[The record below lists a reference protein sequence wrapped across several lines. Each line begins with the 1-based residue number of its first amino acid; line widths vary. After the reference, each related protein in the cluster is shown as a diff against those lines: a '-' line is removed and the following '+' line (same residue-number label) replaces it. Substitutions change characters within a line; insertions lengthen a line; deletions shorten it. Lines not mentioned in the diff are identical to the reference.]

1 MNNFDYEVMQKKRI
15 AAGARHRKCGSKSKF
30 CALPSDNMTT
40 SEWKRRNG
48 KVKTYSRNMP
58 MAWHDFKSMPLDLQ
72 QSYIDSLQSRFNI
85 SINRISVDLF
95 GLCQDALRRH
105 VERKGLKHISMPGYN
120 RIMPEW
126 YQWING
132 EAEDEPEVSAD
143 PVEKCAEDIEETVE
157 KCEGIEDFGVTGEPG
172 EPGVPL
178 LRTQP
183 LLREHDLWFD
193 EPVPSFDLS
202 NLTTT
207 FKGEFDPVRFV
218 NWLSALPIPRKNVT
232 ITLNVEVV

>member
-1 MNNFDYEVMQKKRI
+1 MNSFDYEVMQKKRI

-48 KVKTYSRNMP
+48 KVKTYSMNLP
-58 MAWHDFKSMPLDLQ
+58 MTWGEFKSMPLDLQ

-132 EAEDEPEVSAD
+132 EVDE
-143 PVEKCAEDIEETVE
+143 EKCEEESEIHSE
-157 KCEGIEDFGVTGEPG
+157 KCEGIEDFGVTGDPG

-178 LRTQP
+178 LR
-183 LLREHDLWFD
+183 EHDIFEEYKLPEEAVKYDIPTVDFGI
-193 EPVPSFDLS
+193 S

-207 FKGEFDPVRFV
+207 FKGEFDPVKFM
-218 NWLSALPIPRKNVT
+218 NWISALPIPSKNVT
-232 ITLNVEVV
+232 ITLDVEVM

>member
-48 KVKTYSRNMP
+48 KVKTYSMNLP
-58 MAWHDFKSMPLDLQ
+58 MTWGEFKSMPLDLQ
-72 QSYIDSLQSRFNI
+72 QSYIDSLQTRFDI
-85 SINRISVDLF
+85 SINRISIDLF
-95 GLCQDALRRH
+95 GLCPDALRRH
-105 VERKGLKHISMPGYN
+105 IDRKGLKHIAKAGRG
-120 RIMPEW
+120 RIDPAW
-126 YQWING
+126 NAWVKG
-132 EAEDEPEVSAD
+132 ELE
-143 PVEKCAEDIEETVE
+143 EKCEEDIEETVE

-193 EPVPSFDLS
+193 EPVQSFDLS

>member
-1 MNNFDYEVMQKKRI
+1 MNDFDFDVMQKKRI
-15 AAGARHRKCGSKSKF
+15 ARGAAHRRCGSKSKF
-30 CALPSDNMTT
+30 CSLPSDHMTT

-48 KVKTYSRNMP
+48 NVKTFNLKDP
-58 MAWHDFKSMPLDLQ
+58 MAWSDFKSMPLDLQ
-72 QSYIDSLQSRFNI
+72 QAYIDKLQERFNI

-120 RIMPEW
+120 RILPEW

-132 EAEDEPEVSAD
+132 EPEEI
-143 PVEKCAEDIEETVE
+143 PVEECEEELDETVE

-178 LRTQP
+178 LR
-183 LLREHDLWFD
+183 EHDIFEEYKLPEVEIPTVDFG
-193 EPVPSFDLS
+193 LS

-207 FKGEFDPVRFV
+207 FKGEFDPVKFM
-218 NWLSALPIPRKNVT
+218 NWISALPIPRKNVT
-232 ITLNVEVV
+232 ITLDVEVM